1 MGIGM
6 GTRNGSS
13 VRRRILGRRLRL
25 LREAVGLTLEEAA
38 PKLDW
43 SVSKLSRIETAQQ
56 AVDVHGVKS
65 ALDLYDAGGEAWAE
79 LVALAR
85 ETKQRG
91 WWRAYGI
98 GDNSYIGFETEATQ
112 VQEFAS
118 GFVPGLLQ
126 VAEYS
131 QALFHAS
138 LMRRTAAD
146 VEREVA
152 VRTIRQHR
160 LTSADDELRL
170 VAIVAEAV
178 LHAPI
183 GGPAV
188 LRAQLDHLVMAAE
201 LDTVSLQVLPTAVGA
216 HAAVA
221 SGFTVLSFGDLGEP
235 DMAYVEH
242 GLGAVHLEK
251 EADVARARLVFDQ
264 LRSLA
269 LAPAASQELIRRAAG
284 ER

>member
-1 MGIGM
+1 MASR
-6 GTRNGSS
+6 TGSS
-13 VRRRILGRRLRL
+13 VRRRMLGRQLRL
-25 LREAVGLTLEEAA
+25 LREAAGLTLDAAA
-38 PKLDW
+38 PALDW
-43 SVSKLSRIETAQQ
+43 SVSKLSRIEIAQQ
-56 AVDVHGVKS
+56 AVDVHGVRS
-65 ALDLYDAGGEAWAE
+65 MLDLYNAGGEQWTE
-79 LVALAR
+79 LTTLAR
-85 ETKQRG
+85 EASRRG

-98 GDNSYIGFETEATQ
+98 GDNSYVGFETEATQ
-112 VQEFAS
+112 VQTFTLAYA
-118 GFVPGLLQ
+118 PGLLQ

-138 LMRRTAAD
+138 PVRRTATD

-152 VRTIRQHR
+152 VRAIRQQR

-170 VAIVAEAV
+170 VAIIAEAV
-178 LHAPI
+178 LHTPI

-188 LRAQLDHLVMAAE
+188 LSAQLDHLLMAAE

-216 HAAVA
+216 HAALA

-242 GLGAVHLEK
+242 ALGAVHLEK
-251 EADVARARLVFDQ
+251 ETDVARARLKFDQ

-269 LAPAASQELIRRAAG
+269 LAPAESQELIRRAAG